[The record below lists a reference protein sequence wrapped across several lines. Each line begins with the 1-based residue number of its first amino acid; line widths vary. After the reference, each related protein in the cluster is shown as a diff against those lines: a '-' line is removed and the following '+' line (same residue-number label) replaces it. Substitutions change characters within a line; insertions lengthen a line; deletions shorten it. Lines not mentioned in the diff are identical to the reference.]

1 MMHITLYTN
10 SSERINLTKDITQL
24 AALEGTLR
32 EETSMLDPVL
42 VLTGIDSYLSTM
54 NYLYIQEFGRYYFI
68 NSIKSVRNGLWE
80 ISCHVDVLF
89 TYKNSILEQSAI
101 VARQENNFNLLLND
115 GMFRTTQKPRIATY
129 NFPAGFTDFD
139 YVIALAGD

>member
-10 SSERINLTKDITQL
+10 TSERINLTKDITQL

-54 NYLYIQEFGRYYFI
+54 NYLFIQEFGRYYFI

-80 ISCHVDVLF
+80 VSCHVDVLF

-101 VARQENNFNLLLND
+101 IARQENNFNLLLND

-129 NFPAGFTDFD
+129 NFPSGFTNFD

>member
-1 MMHITLYTN
+1 MTVTLYNVSDEPNRVRKRLGTG
-10 SSERINLTKDITQL
+10 TQYTGVVRDTGEVSVTDPVIL
-24 AALEGTLR
+24 VSAN
-32 EETSMLDPVL
+32 LDP
-42 VLTGIDSYLSTM
+42 GI
-54 NYLYIQEFGRYYFI
+54 NYACISDFSRYYYVKI
-68 NSIKSVRNGLWE
+68 RSVRVGLVE

-101 VARQENNFNLLLND
+101 IARQENNFNLLLTD

-129 NFPAGFTDFD
+129 NFPSGFNQFD

>member
-10 SSERINLTKDITQL
+10 SSERINLTKNLTQL
-24 AALEGTLR
+24 IALEGTLR
-32 EETSMLDPVL
+32 EETSILDPVIL
-42 VLTGIDSYLSTM
+42 LSGIDSYLSTM

-68 NSIKSVRNGLWE
+68 NAIKSVRNGLWE
-80 ISCHVDVLF
+80 ISCHVDVLY
-89 TYKNSILEQSAI
+89 TYQTSILEQSAI
-101 VARQENNFNLLLND
+101 IARQENNYNLLLND

-129 NFPAGFTDFD
+129 NFPSGFTDFD